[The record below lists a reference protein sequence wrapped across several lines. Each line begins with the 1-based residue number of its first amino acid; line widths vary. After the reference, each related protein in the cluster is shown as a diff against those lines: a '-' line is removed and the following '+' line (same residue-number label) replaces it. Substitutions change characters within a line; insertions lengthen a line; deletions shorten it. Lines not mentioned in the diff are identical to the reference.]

1 MSFDCGYV
9 DTFWLKYFCNHTKFK
24 TTNANCNMVEF
35 QEETYLYDPNLLLK
49 LDFHQSPAKFNPFIS
64 AACPGET
71 WLKVRPLKDSDF
83 DRGFLQLLSQLT
95 HVGPVTRTQ
104 FLTRFS
110 QMKSTGDYYVTVI
123 EDARKN
129 EIIAAASLVIERKF
143 IHNCAIRGRLEDV
156 VVNDTYRGKQLG
168 KLIVVTVSLLA
179 RYLGCYKMT
188 LDCKD
193 KLIKFYE
200 SLGYLLVPGNANSMT
215 IRYDDEPSTAKHNLT
230 SFNSVTN
237 DSLPAEACQTVS
249 LDFNS

>member
-1 MSFDCGYV
+1 MMSFDCGYV
-9 DTFWLKYFCNHTKFK
+9 DTFWLKNFQNYSNIKLNLNSNK
-24 TTNANCNMVEF
+24 MVGW
-35 QEETYLYDPNLLLK
+35 QEETYLYDPDVLLK

-64 AACPGET
+64 AACPGES
-71 WLKVRPLKDSDF
+71 WLKVRPLKDGDY

-95 HVGPVTRTQ
+95 HVGPVSRTQ

-110 QMKSTGDYYVTVI
+110 QMKASGDYFVTVI
-123 EDARKN
+123 EDTRKN
-129 EIIAAASLVIERKF
+129 EIIGAASLIIERKF

-179 RYLGCYKMT
+179 QYLGCYKMS

-200 SLGYLLVPGNANSMT
+200 TLGYVLIPGNSNSMT
-215 IRYDDEPSTAKHNLT
+215 IRYDESPVVKQNLT
-230 SFNSVTN
+230 AFNGAAS
-237 DSLPAEACQTVS
+237 DACQTVS